1 MKENF
6 LMFIVGIAIMWC
18 LVLAIIIK
26 NPKKIAKQEITLDDL
41 PELIVFKECLARQEL
56 FRDIEICDCATLA
69 GHVEWCSGD
78 IKY

>member
-1 MKENF
+1 MKYRETTAVVIGVV
-6 LMFIVGIAIMWC
+6 LMVIFFI
-18 LVLAIIIK
+18 LAETSK
-26 NPKKIAKQEITLDDL
+26 EKSPKEVTLDDL

-56 FRDIEICDCATLA
+56 FRDVEICDCATLA